1 MYMLYQ
7 LMKWIF
13 CYSEALDIFA
23 RKVISLD
30 EFVKVLRINT
40 PLF

>member
-7 LMKWIF
+7 LMEWIF
-13 CYSEALDIFA
+13 CYSETLDIFA
-23 RKVISLD
+23 LKVISLV

>member
-7 LMKWIF
+7 LMEWIF
-13 CYSEALDIFA
+13 CYSETLDIFT
-23 RKVISLD
+23 RKVISLV